1 MGIYNNS
8 KLKLYETCPRLFY
21 LSSVLN
27 LRRKSTYANLDRDE
41 GSLWHEILATWLN
54 PDDPHND
61 RLVRSLIDEFYIN
74 RQQLSELDVEH
85 EAMVERQTYMHSL
98 WDAYLRRYPNETWVV
113 QAVEQKGATCL
124 GDACYVCGESYP
136 EASINGTFLQ
146 ARCGGD
152 QHEQGCGAS
161 IHYIVG
167 VADALVLENGVFK
180 LVDHKTKG
188 GKSPSISDPFLAS
201 FNESRQFTGYMYIF
215 TRILGRP
222 IAMGIANCIAK
233 LKTIDKRGNPFKRA
247 LEIVRT
253 AADYRAYVNDTI
265 ALINV
270 IEGELEQLEVNPEA
284 PSLGPVI
291 PKEGTIPF
299 RRNTDACRNYGLCEM
314 YAICHPARADWWAVP
329 FDVADDFEISDTDYV
344 RDYRKLA
351 DQERV

>member
-21 LSSVLN
+21 LGGVLN

-41 GSLWHEILATWLN
+41 GTLWHEMLAIWLD
-54 PDDPHND
+54 PEDPHRD
-61 RLVRSLIDEFYIN
+61 DLVRAIIDTYYVHREN
-74 RQQLSELDVEH
+74 NAELDVEA
-85 EAMVERQTYMHSL
+85 EAMVQRREYMHQL
-98 WDAYLRRYPNETWVV
+98 WEAYLRRYPNETWVV
-113 QAVEQKGATCL
+113 QAVEQKGITCL
-124 GDACYVCGESYP
+124 GDACYVCGWEYP
-136 EASINGTFLQ
+136 EGIVRGATISEKCGKCQ
-146 ARCGGD
+146 A
-152 QHEQGCGAS
+152 A

-188 GKSPSISDPFLAS
+188 GKSPSISDAFLAS

-215 TRILGRP
+215 SRVLGRP
-222 IAMGIANCIAK
+222 VAMGIANCIAK

-253 AADYRAYVNDTI
+253 VTDYEAYVADTL
-265 ALINV
+265 ALVNT
-270 IEGELEQLEVNPEA
+270 IEAELVGLDENNIPLNTA
-284 PSLGPVI
+284 GPA
-291 PKEGTIPF
+291 PF

-314 YAICHPARADWWAVP
+314 YAICHPARRDWWAIP

>member
-21 LSSVLN
+21 LGAVLN
-27 LRRKSTYANLDRDE
+27 LRRKSTYADRDRDE
-41 GSLWHEILATWLN
+41 GSLFHEMLALWMD
-54 PDDPHND
+54 PEDPHRD
-61 RLVRSLIDEFYIN
+61 DLVREVIDNFYSA
-74 RQQLSELDVEH
+74 RERASELDVEA
-85 EAMVERQTYMHSL
+85 EAARERNMYMHDL
-98 WDAYLRRYPNETWVV
+98 WDAYLRRYPNETWIV

-124 GDACYVCGESYP
+124 GDECYVCANPYP
-136 EASINGTFLQ
+136 EECVTGKKLFPNCSK
-146 ARCGGD
+146 
-152 QHEQGCGAS
+152 CGAA

-167 VADALVLENGVFK
+167 VADVLVLENTVFK

-188 GKSPSISDPFLAS
+188 GKSPSVSDAFLAS

-215 TRILGRP
+215 SRVLGRP
-222 IAMGIANCIAK
+222 VAMGIANCIAK

-253 AADYRAYVNDTI
+253 AADYKAYVDDTL
-265 ALINV
+265 ALINI
-270 IEGELEQLEVNPEA
+270 IEIELAELDND
-284 PSLGPVI
+284 I
-291 PKEGTIPF
+291 PLEGTTPF

-314 YAICHPARADWWAVP
+314 YAICHPARRDWWAIP

>member
-21 LSSVLN
+21 LGAVLN
-27 LRRKSTYANLDRDE
+27 LRKKSTYANLDRDE
-41 GSLWHEILATWLN
+41 GTLFHEMLAAWLS
-54 PDDPHND
+54 PDDPHRHSVVHEIIQNYYYGKM
-61 RLVRSLIDEFYIN
+61 EAA
-74 RQQLSELDVEH
+74 ELDVE
-85 EAMVERQTYMHSL
+85 EQAMEDRMTYMHEL

-113 QAVEQKGATCL
+113 QSVEQKGATCL
-124 GDACYVCGESYP
+124 GDACYVCGHDYP
-136 EASINGTFLQ
+136 REAIAGTYILSN
-146 ARCGGD
+146 CV
-152 QHEQGCGAS
+152 GCSAA

-167 VADALVLENGVFK
+167 VADALVLENGLLK

-188 GKSPSISDPFLAS
+188 GKSPSVSDAFLAQ

-215 TRILGRP
+215 SRVLGREVV
-222 IAMGIANCIAK
+222 MGIANCIAK

-253 AADYRAYVNDTI
+253 AADYKAYVADTLS
-265 ALINV
+265 LIII
-270 IEGELEQLEVNPEA
+270 IEAELELLDKNNIPFPE
-284 PSLGPVI
+284 GD
-291 PKEGTIPF
+291 ENTGRQPF

-314 YAICHPARADWWAVP
+314 YAICHPARADWWAIP

>member
-1 MGIYNNS
+1 MSIYNNS

-21 LSSVLN
+21 FGAVVN
-27 LRRKSTYANLDRDE
+27 LRKKSTYANLDRDE
-41 GSLWHEILATWLN
+41 GTLWHEMLAIWLN

-61 RLVRSLIDEFYIN
+61 GPVRVAINRHYEKRIDEA
-74 RQQLSELDVEH
+74 ELDIEV
-85 EAMVERQTYMHSL
+85 EAMKDRREYTRDL

-113 QAVEQKGATCL
+113 QSVEQKGATCL
-124 GDACYVCGESYP
+124 GDTCYVCDEPYKPDSIRGEILYP
-136 EASINGTFLQ
+136 HCSECIA
-146 ARCGGD
+146 A
-152 QHEQGCGAS
+152 

-188 GKSPSISDPFLAS
+188 GKSPSVSDAFLAG

-215 TRILGRP
+215 TRVLGRP

-253 AADYRAYVNDTI
+253 AADYRAYVSDTLG
-265 ALINV
+265 LINIIEAELEELDENNLP
-270 IEGELEQLEVNPEA
+270 IEGA
-284 PSLGPVI
+284 
-291 PKEGTIPF
+291 TPF

-314 YAICHPARADWWAVP
+314 YSICHPARDDWWAIP

>member
-1 MGIYNNS
+1 MSIYNNS

-41 GSLWHEILATWLN
+41 GSLFHEMLALWMN
-54 PDDPHND
+54 PDDPHRD
-61 RLVRSLIDEFYIN
+61 DLVRDAIN
-74 RQQLSELDVEH
+74 TYYEGRVRAAELDVEA
-85 EAMVERQTYMHSL
+85 EAMSERAVYMNDL

-124 GDACYVCGESYP
+124 GDECYVCGAPYP
-136 EASINGTFLQ
+136 EEAINGTHLQ
-146 ARCGGD
+146 STCEATT
-152 QHEQGCGAS
+152 QGPVCGAA

-188 GKSPSISDPFLAS
+188 GKSPSVSDAFLAG

-215 TRILGRP
+215 SRVLGRP
-222 IAMGIANCIAK
+222 VAMGVANCIAK

-253 AADYRAYVNDTI
+253 AADFKAYVDDTI
-265 ALINV
+265 SLINV
-270 IEGELEQLEVNPEA
+270 IEGELEQLEINPNA

-291 PKEGTIPF
+291 PKDGTTPF

>member
-27 LRRKSTYANLDRDE
+27 LRRKSTYTNLDRDE
-41 GSLWHEILATWLN
+41 GSLWHEILAAWLN

-74 RQQLSELDVEH
+74 RQQAAELDVEH
-85 EAMVERQTYMHSL
+85 EAMVDRQEYMHSL
-98 WDAYLRRYPNETWVV
+98 WDAYLRRYPNEPWVV

-124 GDACYVCGESYP
+124 GDTCYDCGADYP
-136 EASINGTFLQ
+136 LEAIMGEKLHSQCF
-146 ARCGGD
+146 
-152 QHEQGCGAS
+152 GCQAS

-167 VADALVLENGVFK
+167 VADALVLENQVFK

-188 GKSPSISDPFLAS
+188 GKSPTISDAFLAS

-215 TRILGRP
+215 TRVLGRP

-253 AADYRAYVNDTI
+253 ATDFKAYVDDTVS
-265 ALINV
+265 LINV
-270 IEGELEQLEVNPEA
+270 IEGELEELE
-284 PSLGPVI
+284 LIGIDLI
-291 PKEGTIPF
+291 PREGTTPF

-314 YAICHPARADWWAVP
+314 YAICHPARVDWWAVP

>member
-21 LSSVLN
+21 LGAVQN
-27 LRRKSTYANLDRDE
+27 LHRKSTYADLDRDE
-41 GSLWHEILATWLN
+41 GSLWHEMLAAWLS

-61 RLVRSLIDEFYIN
+61 RVVRILINEFYVS
-74 RQQLSELDVEH
+74 RQEEAELDVEE
-85 EAMVERQTYMHSL
+85 EAMKDRQEYMHDL

-124 GDACYVCGESYP
+124 GNACYVCGSDYP
-136 EASINGTFLQ
+136 ETAINGSILQ
-146 ARCGGD
+146 LHC
-152 QHEQGCGAS
+152 EGCGAA

-167 VADALVLENGVFK
+167 VADALVLENTVFK

-188 GKSPSISDPFLAS
+188 GKSPSIGDAFLAS

-215 TRILGRP
+215 TRVLGRTV
-222 IAMGIANCIAK
+222 AMGIANCIAK

-253 AADYRAYVNDTI
+253 AADYKAYVDDTLALIKTIELELSELNENDTP
-265 ALINV
+265 
-270 IEGELEQLEVNPEA
+270 IEG
-284 PSLGPVI
+284 
-291 PKEGTIPF
+291 KTPF

>member
-41 GSLWHEILATWLN
+41 GSLFHEMLALWMN
-54 PDDPHND
+54 PDNPHRND
-61 RLVRSLIDEFYIN
+61 LVRDAISTYYAGRVN
-74 RQQLSELDVEH
+74 AAELDIEA
-85 EAMVERQTYMHSL
+85 EAMSERAVYMNDL

-124 GDACYVCGESYP
+124 GDTCYVCKEPYF
-136 EASINGTFLQ
+136 EESINGSVLWSNC
-146 ARCGGD
+146 ARCS
-152 QHEQGCGAS
+152 AA

-188 GKSPSISDPFLAS
+188 GKSPSVSDAFLAS

-215 TRILGRP
+215 SRVLGRS

-253 AADYRAYVNDTI
+253 AADYKAYVSDTLN
-265 ALINV
+265 LINT
-270 IEGELEQLEVNPEA
+270 IEGELALLDENDIP
-284 PSLGPVI
+284 I
-291 PKEGTIPF
+291 PKGDKGAWLEPF

-314 YAICHPARADWWAVP
+314 YAICHPARADWWAIP

>member
-27 LRRKSTYANLDRDE
+27 LRRKSSYANLDRDE
-41 GSLWHEILATWLN
+41 GSLFHEMLALWMN
-54 PDDPHND
+54 PDDPHRND
-61 RLVRSLIDEFYIN
+61 LVRTCIN
-74 RQQLSELDVEH
+74 VYYLGRQQVAELDIEA
-85 EAMVERQTYMHSL
+85 EAMAERQKYMHDL

-124 GDACYVCGESYP
+124 GDECYVCGEPYP
-136 EASINGTFLQ
+136 ERIVRGEDLIRTCLCDA
-146 ARCGGD
+146 A
-152 QHEQGCGAS
+152 

-188 GKSPSISDPFLAS
+188 GKSPSVSDAFLAS
-201 FNESRQFTGYMYIF
+201 FHESRQFTGYMYIF
-215 TRILGRP
+215 TRVLGRP
-222 IAMGIANCIAK
+222 VAMGIANCIAK

-253 AADYRAYVNDTI
+253 AADYKAYVSDTI
-265 ALINV
+265 SLINI
-270 IEGELEQLEVNPEA
+270 IENELEQLEVNPNTL
-284 PSLGPVI
+284 SLGPVI
-291 PKEGTIPF
+291 PKEGTAPF